1 MIFYT
6 PQHSPSLL
14 QPVRTSTTGFAGS
27 TYPGVGGLTTLKAL
41 DTGPGTRIRPAQGNH
56 SHNYKFI
63 SAIKERKLLMP
74 NDSSKS
80 SANSSSKTL
89 STAERIRPVTKLLAG
104 ILEKIGEALGGP
116 MLFMMCV
123 RTVQRHF
130 YFQEY
135 FYF

>member
-1 MIFYT
+1 MLLNFML
-6 PQHSPSLL
+6 HS
-14 QPVRTSTTGFAGS
+14 
-27 TYPGVGGLTTLKAL
+27 
-41 DTGPGTRIRPAQGNH
+41 RPMEHTDAT
-56 SHNYKFI
+56 
-63 SAIKERKLLMP
+63 
-74 NDSSKS
+74 
-80 SANSSSKTL
+80 KTL

-135 FYF
+135 FYFYEHFILSLL